1 MKKGKRI
8 IGSLLAFIA
17 ILFCFYLLTV
27 APAQERPSSNEE
39 FSVEME
45 QREYP
50 ATAKELTI
58 LIQAKAEG
66 ATGGDYLFLE
76 KKRFGTW
83 CRFPLKEEAANA
95 SLTTFSI
102 HEASP
107 KTLPVD
113 LLKNELTPGEY
124 RAVYGSVAAPFSV
137 VE

>member
-1 MKKGKRI
+1 MKRWKRM

-17 ILFCFYLLTV
+17 VLFCFYLLTV
-27 APAQERPSSNEE
+27 APVQERPSANEK
-39 FSVEME
+39 FSVKME

-66 ATGGDYLFLE
+66 VTGGEGFFLE
-76 KKRFGTW
+76 KKRFGIW
-83 CRFPLKEEAANA
+83 CRFPLKEESENPIM
-95 SLTTFSI
+95 TIFSI

-107 KTLPVD
+107 KTLEVD
-113 LLKNELTPGEY
+113 LLKYELTSGEY
-124 RAVYGSVAAPFSV
+124 RAVYYSVAAPFSV

>member
-1 MKKGKRI
+1 MKRRKMI

-17 ILFCFYLLTV
+17 FLFCFYFLTV
-27 APAQERPSSNEE
+27 APVQERPSANEK
-39 FSVEME
+39 FSIKME

-66 ATGGDYLFLE
+66 VTGGEGFFLE
-76 KKRFGTW
+76 KKRFGIW
-83 CRFPLKEEAANA
+83 RRFPLKEESENPIM
-95 SLTTFSI
+95 TTFSI

-107 KTLPVD
+107 KTLPVHQ
-113 LLKNELTPGEY
+113 LKNELTLGEY
-124 RAVYGSVAAPFSV
+124 RAVYYSVAARFRV